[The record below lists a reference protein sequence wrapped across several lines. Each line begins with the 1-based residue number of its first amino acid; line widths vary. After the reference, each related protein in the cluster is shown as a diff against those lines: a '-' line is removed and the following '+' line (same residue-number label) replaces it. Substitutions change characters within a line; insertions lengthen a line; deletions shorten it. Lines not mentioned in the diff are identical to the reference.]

1 MLILFDNLFERSS
14 FIQLFNKAHQIIKS
28 KLFYTSLVQYYIM
41 IVTLEDLAAAIATRV
56 NIDIESAMKDA
67 NFVMDLFGFEDR
79 IIDNI
84 LEPEDRQLF
93 YILEEEGM
101 LITEREETTI
111 YDGRSWRTHY
121 WYLNKDMILRYRE
134 EKKEKKRKRKDE
146 EKEIAS
152 VYEELPDELWFTREP

>member
-1 MLILFDNLFERSS
+1 
-14 FIQLFNKAHQIIKS
+14 
-28 KLFYTSLVQYYIM
+28 M
-41 IVTLEDLAAAIATRV
+41 IVKLEDLANAMASRV
-56 NIDIESAMKDA
+56 EIDIESAMKDA

-101 LITEREETTI
+101 LLTEREETTI

-121 WYLNKDMILRYRE
+121 WCLNKEAILKYKKIGKVKKKERE
-134 EKKEKKRKRKDE
+134 ERKKDAA
-146 EKEIAS
+146 EI
-152 VYEELPDELWFTREP
+152 YQDIPDDLWFTH

>member
-1 MLILFDNLFERSS
+1 
-14 FIQLFNKAHQIIKS
+14 
-28 KLFYTSLVQYYIM
+28 M
-41 IVTLEDLAAAIATRV
+41 IVRLEDLANAIASRV
-56 NIDIESAMKDA
+56 EIDIESAMKDA

-121 WYLNKDMILRYRE
+121 WCLNKEAILKYRKTGKGKKKERE
-134 EKKEKKRKRKDE
+134 ERKKDPA
-146 EKEIAS
+146 EI
-152 VYEELPDELWFTREP
+152 YQDIPEDLWFTH

>member
-1 MLILFDNLFERSS
+1 
-14 FIQLFNKAHQIIKS
+14 
-28 KLFYTSLVQYYIM
+28 M
-41 IVTLEDLAAAIATRV
+41 IVTLEDLATAIAARV
-56 NIDIESAMKDA
+56 DIDVESSLKDA

-101 LITEREETTI
+101 LLTEREETTI

-121 WYLNKDMILRYRE
+121 WFLNKETILKY
-134 EKKEKKRKRKDE
+134 KEKGRRKREGREKIDDDTADIYDE
-146 EKEIAS
+146 I
-152 VYEELPDELWFTREP
+152 PDELWFGH

>member
-1 MLILFDNLFERSS
+1 M
-14 FIQLFNKAHQIIKS
+14 II
-28 KLFYTSLVQYYIM
+28 
-41 IVTLEDLAAAIATRV
+41 TLEDLAMAIAARV
-56 NIDIESAMKDA
+56 DIDLESALKDA

-101 LITEREETTI
+101 LLTEREETTI

-121 WYLNKDMILRYRE
+121 WFLNKETILKYKEEGRRKRE
-134 EKKEKKRKRKDE
+134 EKKKE
-146 EKEIAS
+146 EDAAEIYKEI
-152 VYEELPDELWFTREP
+152 PDELWFSR

>member
-1 MLILFDNLFERSS
+1 MEIFAIALKNQD
-14 FIQLFNKAHQIIKS
+14 KS
-28 KLFYTSLVQYYIM
+28 KGFYRALAQYYIM

-134 EKKEKKRKRKDE
+134 GRKEKKKEERE
-146 EKEIAS
+146 EKDVTS
-152 VYEELPDELWFTREP
+152 VYEEIPDELWFSREL

>member
-1 MLILFDNLFERSS
+1 M
-14 FIQLFNKAHQIIKS
+14 II
-28 KLFYTSLVQYYIM
+28 
-41 IVTLEDLAAAIATRV
+41 TLEDLAMAIAARV
-56 NIDIESAMKDA
+56 DIDFESALKDA

-101 LITEREETTI
+101 LLTEREETTI

-121 WYLNKDMILRYRE
+121 WFLNKETILKYKEEGRRKRE
-134 EKKEKKRKRKDE
+134 EKKKE
-146 EKEIAS
+146 EDAAEIYKEI
-152 VYEELPDELWFTREP
+152 PDELWFIR

>member
-1 MLILFDNLFERSS
+1 M
-14 FIQLFNKAHQIIKS
+14 II
-28 KLFYTSLVQYYIM
+28 
-41 IVTLEDLAAAIATRV
+41 TLEDLAVAIATRV
-56 NIDIESAMKDA
+56 DIDMESALKDA

-101 LITEREETTI
+101 LLTEREETTI

-121 WYLNKDMILRYRE
+121 WFLNKETILKYKE
-134 EKKEKKRKRKDE
+134 EEKRKRKTK
-146 EKEIAS
+146 EKTDRDTAEVYNEI
-152 VYEELPDELWFTREP
+152 PDELWFGH

>member
-1 MLILFDNLFERSS
+1 
-14 FIQLFNKAHQIIKS
+14 
-28 KLFYTSLVQYYIM
+28 M
-41 IVTLEDLAAAIATRV
+41 ITLEDLAMAIAAR
-56 NIDIESAMKDA
+56 IDIDMESALKDA

-121 WYLNKDMILRYRE
+121 WFLNKEAILKYKEKGKEEE
-134 EKKEKKRKRKDE
+134 EKERKRKE
-146 EKEIAS
+146 EDAAEIYKEI
-152 VYEELPDELWFTREP
+152 PDELWFGH

>member
-1 MLILFDNLFERSS
+1 MEIFAIALKNQD
-14 FIQLFNKAHQIIKS
+14 KS
-28 KLFYTSLVQYYIM
+28 KGFYRTLAQYYIM

-134 EKKEKKRKRKDE
+134 GRKEKKKEERE
-146 EKEIAS
+146 EKDVTS
-152 VYEELPDELWFTREP
+152 VYEEIPDELWFSREL

>member
-1 MLILFDNLFERSS
+1 
-14 FIQLFNKAHQIIKS
+14 
-28 KLFYTSLVQYYIM
+28 M
-41 IVTLEDLAAAIATRV
+41 IVTLEDLATAIASRV
-56 NIDIESAMKDA
+56 DIDIESAMKDA

-121 WYLNKDMILRYRE
+121 WFLNKETILKYKE
-134 EKKEKKRKRKDE
+134 EGKRKRE
-146 EKEIAS
+146 ERKKREEDAADIYNEIP
-152 VYEELPDELWFTREP
+152 EELWFGH

>member
-1 MLILFDNLFERSS
+1 M
-14 FIQLFNKAHQIIKS
+14 II
-28 KLFYTSLVQYYIM
+28 
-41 IVTLEDLAAAIATRV
+41 TLEDLAAAIAARV
-56 NIDIESAMKDA
+56 DIDIESAIKDA

-121 WYLNKDMILRYRE
+121 WYLNKDMILRYKEGVKKE
-134 EKKEKKRKRKDE
+134 EKKIREEDE
-146 EKEIAS
+146 AAS
-152 VYEELPDELWFTREP
+152 IYEELPDELWFSREM

>member
-1 MLILFDNLFERSS
+1 MFIYLSFQILYM
-14 FIQLFNKAHQIIKS
+14 II
-28 KLFYTSLVQYYIM
+28 
-41 IVTLEDLAAAIATRV
+41 TLEDLAMAIAARV
-56 NIDIESAMKDA
+56 DIDMESALKDA

-101 LITEREETTI
+101 LLTEREETTI

-121 WYLNKDMILRYRE
+121 WFLNKETILKYKEEGRRKRE
-134 EKKEKKRKRKDE
+134 EKRREKDASDIYN
-146 EKEIAS
+146 EIP
-152 VYEELPDELWFTREP
+152 EELWFSRE

>member
-1 MLILFDNLFERSS
+1 MPQSNQIEMFIYPSFQILYM
-14 FIQLFNKAHQIIKS
+14 II
-28 KLFYTSLVQYYIM
+28 
-41 IVTLEDLAAAIATRV
+41 TLEDLAMAIAARV
-56 NIDIESAMKDA
+56 DIDMESALKDA

-101 LITEREETTI
+101 LLTEREETTI

-121 WYLNKDMILRYRE
+121 WFLNKETILKYKEEGRRKRE
-134 EKKEKKRKRKDE
+134 EKRREKDASDIYN
-146 EKEIAS
+146 EIP
-152 VYEELPDELWFTREP
+152 EELWFSRE

>member
-1 MLILFDNLFERSS
+1 M
-14 FIQLFNKAHQIIKS
+14 IIS
-28 KLFYTSLVQYYIM
+28 
-41 IVTLEDLAAAIATRV
+41 LEDLATAIAARV
-56 NIDIESAMKDA
+56 DIDFESAIKDA

-121 WYLNKDMILRYRE
+121 WFLNKETILKYKE
-134 EKKEKKRKRKDE
+134 EGKRKRDARE
-146 EKEIAS
+146 VINNESAD
-152 VYEELPDELWFTREP
+152 VYEDIPEELWFGT

>member
-1 MLILFDNLFERSS
+1 M
-14 FIQLFNKAHQIIKS
+14 II
-28 KLFYTSLVQYYIM
+28 
-41 IVTLEDLAAAIATRV
+41 TLEDLATAIAARV
-56 NIDIESAMKDA
+56 DIDMESALKDA

-101 LITEREETTI
+101 LVTEREETTI

-121 WYLNKDMILRYRE
+121 WFLNKEAILKYKEEGKRKEEERERRE
-134 EKKEKKRKRKDE
+134 EDAADVY
-146 EKEIAS
+146 KEI
-152 VYEELPDELWFTREP
+152 PDELWFGH

>member
-1 MLILFDNLFERSS
+1 M
-14 FIQLFNKAHQIIKS
+14 
-28 KLFYTSLVQYYIM
+28 
-41 IVTLEDLAAAIATRV
+41 AIAAR
-56 NIDIESAMKDA
+56 IDIDMESALKDA

-101 LITEREETTI
+101 LVTEREETTI

-121 WYLNKDMILRYRE
+121 WFLNKEAILKYKEKGKEEE
-134 EKKEKKRKRKDE
+134 EKERKRKE
-146 EKEIAS
+146 EDAAEIYKEI
-152 VYEELPDELWFTREP
+152 PDELWFGH

>member
-1 MLILFDNLFERSS
+1 MFPM
-14 FIQLFNKAHQIIKS
+14 II
-28 KLFYTSLVQYYIM
+28 
-41 IVTLEDLAAAIATRV
+41 TLEDLAMAIASRV
-56 NIDIESAMKDA
+56 DIDYESALKDA

-101 LITEREETTI
+101 LLTEREETTI

-121 WYLNKDMILRYRE
+121 WCINKEAILKYKEKGKRRKE
-134 EKKEKKRKRKDE
+134 EKVE
-146 EKEIAS
+146 EEDYEDIYSEIP
-152 VYEELPDELWFTREP
+152 EELWFSR

>member
-1 MLILFDNLFERSS
+1 M
-14 FIQLFNKAHQIIKS
+14 II
-28 KLFYTSLVQYYIM
+28 
-41 IVTLEDLAAAIATRV
+41 TLEDLATAIATRV
-56 NIDIESAMKDA
+56 DIDVESAKKDA

-101 LITEREETTI
+101 LLTEREETTI

-121 WYLNKDMILRYRE
+121 WFLNKAAILKYKDE
-134 EKKEKKRKRKDE
+134 GKRKREARNRDGDDTAD
-146 EKEIAS
+146 I
-152 VYEELPDELWFTREP
+152 YEDIPDELWFGD